1 MNIFSIDL
9 TLSEIQLLR
18 QSLDAITIS
27 GRDAKVVASLQN
39 KLEAEVQAIQLMLQ
53 EAELEK
59 QRQLTQALEADKKK
73 NKS

>member
-59 QRQLTQALEADKKK
+59 QRQLAQALETDKKK